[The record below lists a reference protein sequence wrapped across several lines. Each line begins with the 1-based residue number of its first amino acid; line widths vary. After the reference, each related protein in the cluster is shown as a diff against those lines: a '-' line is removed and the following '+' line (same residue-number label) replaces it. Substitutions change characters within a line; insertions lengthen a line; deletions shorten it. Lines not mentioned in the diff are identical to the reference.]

1 MNSTTLKRMTVI
13 ALALAGAAS
22 APLRAADLPYRLL
35 QEIPIGGEGG
45 WDYLSVDAVAH
56 RLYVAH
62 ASRVVVVDTAR
73 AAVVGTITNT
83 PGIHGFALA
92 PELGRGYASCGQNN
106 QAAVVDLAT
115 LQALGHVSTGKNPD
129 AILYEPGRREVYA
142 FNGRGS
148 SVTVFDA
155 LSGAV
160 TNTTGLPGKPEF
172 AVADAEAGRVYCNIE
187 DRNAV
192 VAIDTRTH
200 QVVNTWLTAPGDEP
214 AGLAID
220 PTRHRLFVGC
230 HNTCMVMMDSTNGAV
245 LASVP
250 IGQGVDATAFDPGT
264 CLAFSSCGD
273 GTVTIAREGAA
284 DAFTVVQTLPT
295 ERGAR
300 TMALDPTTHRIY
312 LAAARFEPPAPG
324 AAAARPK
331 MIAGSMRILVYGM
344 EAP

>member
-1 MNSTTLKRMTVI
+1 
-13 ALALAGAAS
+13 
-22 APLRAADLPYRLL
+22 
-35 QEIPIGGEGG
+35 
-45 WDYLSVDAVAH
+45 
-56 RLYVAH
+56 
-62 ASRVVVVDTAR
+62 VVVDLAR
-73 AAVVGTITNT
+73 DVVVGEVTNT
-83 PGIHGFALA
+83 PGVHGFALA

-115 LQALGHVSTGKNPD
+115 LQALAHVATGKNPD

-142 FNGRGS
+142 FNGRGN
-148 SVTVFDA
+148 SVTVFEA

-160 TNTTGLPGKPEF
+160 TNTIALPGKPEF
-172 AVADAEAGRVYCNIE
+172 AVVDVEAGRVYCNIE

-200 QVVNTWLTAPGDEP
+200 QVVNTWPTAPGDEP
-214 AGLAID
+214 VGLAID
-220 PTRHRLFVGC
+220 PARHRLFVGC

-245 LASVP
+245 LATVQ

-264 CLAFSSCGD
+264 RLAFSSCGD
-273 GTVTIAREGAA
+273 GTVTVAREGAA
-284 DAFTVVQTLPT
+284 DAFTVVQTLTT

-312 LAAARFEPPAPG
+312 LASARFDPPAAG
-324 AAAARPK
+324 AVSARPK
-331 MIAGSMRILVYGM
+331 MIAGSMKMLIYGM